1 MLFRSAKAT
10 IARIYMQRPT
20 FAQQIDPASALS
32 LTSKEGGLAG
42 KLQLAM
48 QVLHA
53 TKSIPEP
60 VPMSVIQNA
69 IDSSHLKE
77 FAASNRAK

>member
-1 MLFRSAKAT
+1 MAKAT
-10 IARIYMQRPT
+10 IARIYLQRPT
-20 FAQQIDPASALS
+20 FAQQIDPMSDHS

-60 VPMSVIQNA
+60 VPMSAIQNA
-69 IDSSHLKE
+69 IDPSHLKE
-77 FAASNRAK
+77 FVASGRAK